1 MPVRKYDYFRITICA
16 VLVCAVMLI
25 MFSLNNGVISDL
37 IDKLKEKEDT
47 PNMLW
52 LVQHLAAAAPTLV
65 AVAVMCVVYR
75 DKEKYVPIY
84 TQQEK
89 LYVSLILAAMT
100 AMMLVFVIVND
111 GKVDA
116 KDGVV
121 SLLEKTYTWFAAQ
134 ILPLSVLIA
143 YHSIRSGSE
152 RRELEEA
159 GAE

>member
-1 MPVRKYDYFRITICA
+1 
-16 VLVCAVMLI
+16 
-25 MFSLNNGVISDL
+25 
-37 IDKLKEKEDT
+37 
-47 PNMLW
+47 
-52 LVQHLAAAAPTLV
+52 
-65 AVAVMCVVYR
+65 
-75 DKEKYVPIY
+75 
-84 TQQEK
+84 
-89 LYVSLILAAMT
+89 
-100 AMMLVFVIVND
+100 MMLVFVMVND